1 MAQSIPPAL
10 QDDLRRFE
18 NLRQQHETLVAYK
31 QTIQNELVEL
41 RATLEELR
49 KQPEDIVTY
58 KSVGQVMFRVDKTKL
73 VEELDDREKTLQM
86 KSEST
91 NSQIE
96 KLTKKLSD
104 LEAKIKIEIAKR
116 EPKL

>member
-18 NLRQQHETLVAYK
+18 NLRQQHETLTTYK
-31 QTIQNELVEL
+31 QTIQTELVEL

-49 KQPEDIVTY
+49 KQPDNVVTY
-58 KSVGQVMFRVDKTKL
+58 KSVGQVMFRVDKPKI

-86 KSEST
+86 KFEST

-96 KLTKKLSD
+96 KLAKKLSD
-104 LEAKIKIEIAKR
+104 LEAKIKIEIAKH